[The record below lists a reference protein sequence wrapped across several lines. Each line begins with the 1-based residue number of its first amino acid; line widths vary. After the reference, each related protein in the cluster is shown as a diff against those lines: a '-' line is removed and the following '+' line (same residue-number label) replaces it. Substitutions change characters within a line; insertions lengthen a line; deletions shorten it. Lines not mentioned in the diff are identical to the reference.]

1 MYLASI
7 DVEGLSG
14 DGAIKYAI
22 SKVLSTNFKVKSTV
36 VTIKVDQ
43 DGITL
48 TDNERRYFVLL
59 YFVLDDRSQAST
71 DPK

>member
-22 SKVLSTNFKVKSTV
+22 NKVLSTNFKVKSTI

-48 TDNERRYFVLL
+48 TDNERR
-59 YFVLDDRSQAST
+59 
-71 DPK
+71 